1 MGKTLITRKELC
13 ERWGLSYNT
22 ICNYESN
29 GTLTRNPNFESP
41 MYYVEEIIKIESLSE
56 PNPLSPMERR
66 SLENKVRDLKRM
78 VDLLQEQLT
87 KYTMINTESVSLL
100 SIVQKHI
107 K

>member
-1 MGKTLITRKELC
+1 MEKTLITRKELC

-41 MYYVEEIIKIESLSE
+41 MYYMEEIIKIESLNE

-66 SLENKVRDLKRM
+66 RLENKIDILEKELNEYKKR
-78 VDLLQEQLT
+78 
-87 KYTMINTESVSLL
+87 IN
-100 SIVQKHI
+100 SIKNLVV
-107 K
+107 